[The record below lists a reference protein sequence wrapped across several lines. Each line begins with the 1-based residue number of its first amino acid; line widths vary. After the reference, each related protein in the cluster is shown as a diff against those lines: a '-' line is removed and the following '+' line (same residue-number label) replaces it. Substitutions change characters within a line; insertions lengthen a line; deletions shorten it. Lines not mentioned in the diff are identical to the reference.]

1 MTLHSYVKNGQD
13 PNLIFFKEF
22 VKLIM
27 MLSCIVWV
35 TVLKE
40 ID

>member
-13 PNLIFFKEF
+13 PNLIFKEF
-22 VKLIM
+22 VKELIM
-27 MLSCIVWV
+27 TLSCIVWV